1 MNLNLKGNKNIVQ
14 NFSRYVRKKIESFY
28 VQETYL
34 LFNSF
39 DRPYLVGIFLII
51 FRQYEILQ
59 FNFNN
64 DSYKQLLNNNQ
75 STNSYIKAMIMEQ
88 WPNLLVEFIFYI
100 LFVLNIILYLYLAFR
115 LSLYLSGRQ
124 FRNLKIFSLLF
135 RAYTYINFIASIY
148 ASLCF
153 YSKQSE
159 MSIINIFLTISLQF
173 IICSTDFDIRYT
185 TKDYLA
191 KKSSK
196 HDYFFIT
203 LKIVVIFVIK
213 FGSYKILPFFGFFFN
228 LIKLIYLYIYHPFQ
242 NFKIQQIEFSLTLTN
257 VGISF
262 IMLGEFNNY
271 KTDFIFGLL
280 VCIPL
285 SYQAG
290 YYLMT
295 HKLLQNNIKALTIIH
310 TQKGV
315 QKTVKQL
322 ERIDLFLRYVAYNV
336 STNLS
341 HYLESPNSL
350 ILEKIVTEHHLNC
363 EEYPHCFC
371 RKYQDEEIT
380 KNDFVG
386 DNIRKQ
392 YLEYY
397 IRNTYISECKL
408 LKNQSSDFLFSY
420 YAFMINWTKNQTTS
434 FREILSHKEK
444 YSKRITL
451 RQKMLLKYIFNLAS
465 QQFELEAQRI
475 YQKTHGQ
482 LLDIISFDENLEDAS
497 SQYRQ
502 CLKEKQE
509 LLLIMCKDYI
519 NLNQLEK
526 QALKLQERRTRLQ
539 DDLVRLFQV
548 NSTSLSLLSLCE
560 GFEECLTIE
569 PIFRMMYLNKIK
581 LGQKKNRIPY
591 YQDDSCAIFI
601 SLLNDIGKI
610 LKVSKNFK
618 DVVPIVKKNSDAIGR
633 NVNFLMNEEI
643 AIVHDAILLHCV
655 QKKLVNQ
662 DMKHYP
668 TIIGIDSDGW
678 SIPYSFKVQ
687 LCMLSDK
694 QLGACGWLKQIVDG
708 NLYVTTSP
716 ITENYRFNVFDEKFF
731 NILFKGNF
739 TQNEAKKIR
748 LGLLMPI
755 MKHLA
760 QKGSPGSSYETII
773 IKPIN
778 ISEASIERDIYDPN
792 IIQDLTHLN
801 LYQIRFT
808 YYPVNTHYVQFVAF
822 QVYHLK
828 PLYDVNQKREAI
840 KNFRIQ
846 IQEYADAEVI
856 KQKLVNQQNK
866 LIEIRETS
874 KDNFGSI
881 DSSMLGINSLSYI
894 EDNLVS
900 MQKRTDGRGTRK
912 ESLVITPRNFQMDL
926 QQKYVKASQQNI
938 QNDSESQ
945 YYDTPRDLT
954 SLQDVNSQKRQIE
967 EEYFK
972 VENNRVKQLNNGY
985 AKGKPPTVKS
995 EQMIVN
1001 QLLTQNQNA
1010 QLMQGQPGILMQE
1023 APLKALNGFRDQK
1036 LILNTNLNDFQNID
1050 SANQQHIMSDSTY
1063 FSPASSQRKA
1073 LIFPDT
1079 QRQYNTDAIIYDTAI
1094 QENTAAENG
1103 DEEGYQNDNPRKRV
1117 SSFKNSMYSQ
1127 SRKKNVSIQE
1137 NLPIMKNNI
1146 NLEQII
1152 SNSNDVV
1159 DQDLEFEDQNSQ
1171 ELSNQAQED
1180 LEEETQNKFKEG
1192 ERDSTKTG
1200 KTSKSSVRQ
1209 HMLNTIRSK
1218 KFSNSLRATNMIGVV
1233 SIIIIF
1239 SLNIISFFIQ
1249 YDDLLNQQSNFQKIF
1264 WIYQEKK
1271 YLSLMFA
1278 NQGIQNSFDTGLIS
1292 YANKSD
1298 LQQLGQTLK
1307 YFSNYTYIS
1316 YYEYMRMATQVTN
1329 RPVYV
1334 FEVMNSYDI
1343 QVLILDSIYHTK
1355 FAVKVNFYY
1364 EMLYFINFLNVMMY
1378 NKYDGGYSQESM
1390 YANYQYI
1397 FMSLEDVYRMNL
1409 KNFNSQINETK
1420 LLLTIQLVLIS
1431 VVTGL
1436 FALLMIPV
1444 HIHSQNQKEE
1454 ILKLF
1459 ATIAPDKII
1468 YMMQS
1473 ISMHLDQQERI
1484 ELQKQKMRSSRFQEK
1499 QFLQSARQYG
1509 TGIQIRMSQSNRASV
1524 YSKNYENI
1532 QKSLINLKKK
1542 NTSSTNNIPKISRKF
1557 LLGLFFGLISMQFYG
1572 VSKFI
1577 LGSLEIDDFQTQ
1589 INFLASFD
1597 MFFDN
1602 IASQINARYNLIP
1615 GIDNQYIPLETKQ
1628 NYLDF
1633 SSGFQQAGP
1642 QKLNLLLNQFQNY
1655 ENFSGS
1661 QKQKYQNFLQPLFKS
1676 NVCDVI
1682 QNSPQSYI
1690 ENLEFNVSQCQNLL
1704 GGVFQQGLFVVAQ
1717 KYMEIYNNFMEGV
1730 VNLDVNQA
1738 QATMENMY
1746 QTLNL
1751 NDEFNFSI
1759 QIMMTTKIV
1768 HNFFQ
1773 DIYSIDFNQNLMIS
1787 VILLVVQ
1794 LVILLF
1800 VLLVG
1805 WRIYYKGIGT
1815 QFYQTKQLLD
1825 LIDLTI
1831 LLESP
1836 YVVSYFKKNT

>member
-1 MNLNLKGNKNIVQ
+1 
-14 NFSRYVRKKIESFY
+14 
-28 VQETYL
+28 
-34 LFNSF
+34 
-39 DRPYLVGIFLII
+39 
-51 FRQYEILQ
+51 
-59 FNFNN
+59 
-64 DSYKQLLNNNQ
+64 
-75 STNSYIKAMIMEQ
+75 
-88 WPNLLVEFIFYI
+88 
-100 LFVLNIILYLYLAFR
+100 
-115 LSLYLSGRQ
+115 
-124 FRNLKIFSLLF
+124 
-135 RAYTYINFIASIY
+135 
-148 ASLCF
+148 
-153 YSKQSE
+153 

-173 IICSTDFDIRYT
+173 IICTTDFDIRYT
-185 TKDYLA
+185 TIDYLA

-203 LKIVVIFVIK
+203 LKIVAIFVVK
-213 FGSYKILPFFGFFFN
+213 FGNYQYLPFFGFFFN
-228 LIKLIYLYIYHPFQ
+228 LTKLIQLYIYHPFQ

-262 IMLGEFNNY
+262 IFMLGQFNSKNI
-271 KTDFIFGLL
+271 DFIFALL

-290 YYLMT
+290 YYLMAD
-295 HKLLQNNIKALTIIH
+295 KLLQNNIKALTIIN
-310 TQKGV
+310 TQKGA
-315 QKTVKQL
+315 QKTIKQL
-322 ERIDLFLRYVAYNV
+322 ERIDLFLRFIAYNV

-363 EEYPHCFC
+363 QEYPHCFC

-380 KNDFVG
+380 KSDFIG

-397 IRNTYISECKL
+397 IRNTYIQECKL

-482 LLDIISFDENLEDAS
+482 LLDIILFDENLEDAS

-519 NLNQLEK
+519 NLNILEK
-526 QALKLQERRTRLQ
+526 QALKLQDKRTRLQ
-539 DDLVRLFQV
+539 DDLVRLFQI
-548 NSTSLSLLSLCE
+548 NSSSLSLLSLCE

-618 DVVPIVKKNSDAIGR
+618 DVVPIVKKNSDAIGK
-633 NVNFLMNEEI
+633 NVNFLMNQEI

-668 TIIGIDSDGW
+668 TIIGIDSEGW
-678 SIPYSFKVQ
+678 SVPYSFKVQ
-687 LCMLSDK
+687 LCMLGDK

-708 NLYVTTSP
+708 NLYITTSP

-739 TQNEAKKIR
+739 TQSEAKNIR

-773 IKPIN
+773 IKPLN
-778 ISEASIERDIYDPN
+778 MSEASVERDIYDPS
-792 IIQDLTHLN
+792 IIQDIIHLN
-801 LYQIRFT
+801 IYQIRFT
-808 YYPVNTHYVQFVAF
+808 YYPINTHYVQFVAF

-828 PLYDVNQKREAI
+828 PLFDVNLKREAI
-840 KNFRIQ
+840 KNFRLQ

-894 EDNLVS
+894 DDNLIS
-900 MQKRTDGRGTRK
+900 QQKRTDGRGARK

-926 QQKYVKASQQNI
+926 SNNQRYVKASQQII
-938 QNDSESQ
+938 QNESESQ
-945 YYDTPRDLT
+945 YQDTPRDIT
-954 SLQDVNSQKRQIE
+954 SLQDIYSQKRQME

-972 VENNRVKQLNNGY
+972 VENNRVKQQNNIQV
-985 AKGKPPTVKS
+985 KGKTLAGGATKS
-995 EQMIVN
+995 DQTIVN
-1001 QLLTQNQNA
+1001 QLLSQNQNS
-1010 QLMQGQPGILMQE
+1010 QLMQGQVGIVMQE
-1023 APLKALNGFRDQK
+1023 APLKVLNGFRDQK
-1036 LILNTNLNDFQNID
+1036 LILNTNFNDFQNHD

-1137 NLPIMKNNI
+1137 NLPVMKNTL

-1152 SNSNDVV
+1152 SNSNDIV
-1159 DQDLEFEDQNSQ
+1159 DQDLELEDQNSQ
-1171 ELSNQAQED
+1171 EISNQAQED
-1180 LEEETQNKFKEG
+1180 LEEETQNKFKDG

-1200 KTSKSSVRQ
+1200 RTSKSSVRQ

-1218 KFSNSLRATNMIGVV
+1218 KFSNSLRATNMIGIV
-1233 SIIIIF
+1233 SIFIIF

-1278 NQGIQNSFDTGLIS
+1278 NQGVYNNYSTNLFN
-1292 YANKSD
+1292 YATQSD
-1298 LQQLGQTLK
+1298 LQNLNKTLA
-1307 YFSNYTYIS
+1307 YFANYTYV
-1316 YYEYMRMATQVTN
+1316 YYNQYIQMATQVTQ

-1334 FEVMNSYDI
+1334 FQVMNSYNI
-1343 QVLILDSIYHTK
+1343 QLIVLTSIYREQFT
-1355 FAVKVNFYY
+1355 VKVNFYY
-1364 EMLYFINFLNVMMY
+1364 EMLYFINFLRVMMY
-1378 NKYDGGYSQESM
+1378 NIDDNGYSQESM
-1390 YANYQYI
+1390 YANYQYL
-1397 FMSLEDVYRMNL
+1397 FLSLEDVYRMNL
-1409 KNFNSQINETK
+1409 QNFNSQINETK

-1431 VVTGL
+1431 VMTGL
-1436 FALLMIPV
+1436 FAVLMIPV

-1459 ATIAPDKII
+1459 ATIAPDKIL

-1473 ISMHLDQQERI
+1473 ISLHLDQQERI

-1499 QFLQSARQYG
+1499 HFLQSSRQYG
-1509 TGIQIRMSQSNRASV
+1509 TSIQIRMSQSNRASI

-1572 VSKFI
+1572 VSKYI
-1577 LGSLEIDDFQTQ
+1577 LGSLEVDDFQTQ
-1589 INFLASFD
+1589 IDFLQSFD
-1597 MFFDN
+1597 FFFDN
-1602 IASQINARYNLIP
+1602 IASQINVRYNLGP
-1615 GIDNQYIPLETKQ
+1615 GIYNPQITLETKR

-1633 SSGFQQAGP
+1633 ALGFQQSAP
-1642 QKLNLLLNQFQNY
+1642 QKLNNLMNQFQKY

-1661 QKQKYQNFLQPLFKS
+1661 QKQKYQDFLLPIFKS
-1676 NVCDVI
+1676 NVCEVI
-1682 QNSPQSYI
+1682 QNSPQSYLQD
-1690 ENLEFNVSQCQNLL
+1690 LEFNLSQCNSIL

-1717 KYMEIYNNFMEGV
+1717 KFMQIYNNYMEGV
-1730 VNLDVNQA
+1730 INIDINQE
-1738 QATMENMY
+1738 QATVQNMY

-1751 NDEFNFSI
+1751 NDEFNFAI
-1759 QIMMTTKIV
+1759 QIMITTKII

-1773 DIYSIDFNQNLMIS
+1773 DIYSINFNENLTIS
-1787 VILLVVQ
+1787 IVLLVVQ
-1794 LVILLF
+1794 LVILLI

-1825 LIDLTI
+1825 LIDLSI

>member
-1 MNLNLKGNKNIVQ
+1 
-14 NFSRYVRKKIESFY
+14 
-28 VQETYL
+28 
-34 LFNSF
+34 
-39 DRPYLVGIFLII
+39 
-51 FRQYEILQ
+51 
-59 FNFNN
+59 
-64 DSYKQLLNNNQ
+64 
-75 STNSYIKAMIMEQ
+75 
-88 WPNLLVEFIFYI
+88 
-100 LFVLNIILYLYLAFR
+100 
-115 LSLYLSGRQ
+115 
-124 FRNLKIFSLLF
+124 
-135 RAYTYINFIASIY
+135 
-148 ASLCF
+148 
-153 YSKQSE
+153 

-185 TKDYLA
+185 TRDYLA

-196 HDYFFIT
+196 HNYFFIT
-203 LKIVVIFVIK
+203 LKIVALFAIK
-213 FGSYKILPFFGFFFN
+213 FGNYKFLPFFGIFFN

-242 NFKIQQIEFSLTLTN
+242 NFKIQSLEFSLTLTN

-262 IMLGEFNNY
+262 IFMLQQFNSQ
-271 KTDFIFGLL
+271 KIDFIFALL

-290 YYLMT
+290 YYLMA
-295 HKLLQNNIKALTIIH
+295 HKLLQNNIKALTIIN
-310 TQKGV
+310 TQKGA
-315 QKTVKQL
+315 QKTIKQL
-322 ERIDLFLRYVAYNV
+322 ERIDLFLRYIAYNL

-363 EEYPHCFC
+363 QEYPHCFC
-371 RKYQDEEIT
+371 KKYQEEEIQ

-397 IRNTYISECKL
+397 IRNTYIQECKL
-408 LKNQSSDFLFSY
+408 LKNQQSDFLFSY

-451 RQKMLLKYIFNLAS
+451 RQKMLLKYIFNMAS

-482 LLDIISFDENLEDAS
+482 LLDIVLFDENLEDAS

-526 QALKLQERRTRLQ
+526 QALKLQEKRTKLQ
-539 DDLVRLFQV
+539 DDLVRLFQI
-548 NSTSLSLLSLCE
+548 NSSSLSLLSLCE

-569 PIFRMMYLNKIK
+569 PIFMMMYLNKIK
-581 LGQKKNRIPY
+581 LGQKKNCIHY

-633 NVNFLMNEEI
+633 NVNFLMSEEI

-668 TIIGIDSDGW
+668 TIIGIDPEGW
-678 SIPYSFKVQ
+678 SVPYSFKVQ
-687 LCMLSDK
+687 LCMLGDK

-708 NLYVTTSP
+708 NLYLTTSP
-716 ITENYRFNVFDEKFF
+716 ITENYRFHVFDEKFF
-731 NILFKGNF
+731 NILFKGSF
-739 TQNEAKKIR
+739 TQSEAKKIR

-778 ISEASIERDIYDPN
+778 ISEASVERDIYDQN
-792 IIQDLTHLN
+792 IIQDISHLT

-808 YYPVNTHYVQFVAF
+808 YYPINTHYVQFVAF

-828 PLYDVNQKREAI
+828 PLFDVNQKKEAI
-840 KNFRIQ
+840 KNFRLQ
-846 IQEYADAEVI
+846 IQDYADAEVI

-866 LIEIRETS
+866 LIGIRETS

-881 DSSMLGINSLSYI
+881 DSSMQGINSLSYI
-894 EDNLVS
+894 DDNLIQ
-900 MQKRTDGRGTRK
+900 MQRRAEGRGARK

-926 QQKYVKASQQNI
+926 SNFQNQQRNVKASQQNI
-938 QNDSESQ
+938 QNESEFQ
-945 YYDTPRDLT
+945 YKDAPRETPRDVT
-954 SLQDVNSQKRQIE
+954 SLQDINSQKRQIE
-967 EEYFK
+967 DEYFQ
-972 VENNRVKQLNNGY
+972 VENNKVKQLNNQY
-985 AKGKPPTVKS
+985 AKSKISTGVIKNDQT
-995 EQMIVN
+995 IVN
-1001 QLLTQNQNA
+1001 QLLSQNQNT
-1010 QLMQGQPGILMQE
+1010 QLMQGQVGILMQE
-1023 APLKALNGFRDQK
+1023 APLKNLNGFRDQK
-1036 LILNTNLNDFQNID
+1036 LILNTNLNDFQNPD
-1050 SANQQHIMSDSTY
+1050 SANQQHIMGDSTY

-1073 LIFPDT
+1073 LVFPDT
-1079 QRQYNTDAIIYDTAI
+1079 QRQYFADAIVYDTAI

-1117 SSFKNSMYSQ
+1117 TSFKNSMYSL

-1137 NLPIMKNNI
+1137 NLQIMNNNI

-1152 SNSNDVV
+1152 SSSNDGV
-1159 DQDLEFEDQNSQ
+1159 DQDLELEDQNSQ
-1171 ELSNQAQED
+1171 EISNQAQGD

-1192 ERDSTKTG
+1192 ERDSAKTG
-1200 KTSKSSVRQ
+1200 RTSKSSVRQ

-1218 KFSNSLRATNMIGVV
+1218 KFSNGLRATNMIGIV
-1233 SIIIIF
+1233 SIVIIF
-1239 SLNIISFFIQ
+1239 SLNIINFFIQ
-1249 YDDLLNQQSNFQKIF
+1249 YNDLLNQQSNFQKLF
-1264 WIYQEKK
+1264 WIYQQKK

-1278 NQGIQNSFDTGLIS
+1278 NQGVQNSFDSNLFN
-1292 YANKSD
+1292 YATKPD
-1298 LQQLGQTLK
+1298 LQQLHQTLR
-1307 YFSNYTYIS
+1307 YFSNYTYVS
-1316 YYEYMRMATQVTN
+1316 YYQYMQMVTQVTQ

-1334 FEVMNSYDI
+1334 FEMMNSYDI
-1343 QVLILDSIYHTK
+1343 QVIILNSIYNQN
-1355 FAVKVNFYY
+1355 FVVKINFYY
-1364 EMLYFINFLNVMMY
+1364 EMLYFLNFLDIMMY
-1378 NKYDGGYSQESM
+1378 NININDQGYSQESM

-1397 FMSLEDVYRMNL
+1397 FISLDDVYRMNL
-1409 KNFNSQINETK
+1409 QNFNSQIDETK
-1420 LLLTIQLVLIS
+1420 LLFTVQLALIS

-1436 FALLMIPV
+1436 FAILMIPV
-1444 HIHSQNQKEE
+1444 HIHIQNQKEE

-1459 ATIAPDKII
+1459 ATIAPDKIL

-1473 ISMHLDQQERI
+1473 ISLHLDQQERI
-1484 ELQKQKMRSSRFQEK
+1484 ELQKQKMRSSRFQER
-1499 QFLQSARQYG
+1499 QLLQSTKQYG
-1509 TGIQIRMSQSNRASV
+1509 TSMQIRVSQQNRASLF
-1524 YSKNYENI
+1524 SKNYENI

-1557 LLGLFFGLISMQFYG
+1557 LLGLFIGLISMQFYG
-1572 VSKFI
+1572 ISKYI
-1577 LGSLEIDDFQTQ
+1577 LGSLEVDDFQNQ
-1589 INFLASFD
+1589 INFLSSFD
-1597 MFFDN
+1597 LFFDS
-1602 IASQINARYNLIP
+1602 IASQITARYNIIP
-1615 GIDNQYIPLETKQ
+1615 GIYSQSVPQETKI

-1633 SSGFQQAGP
+1633 ASGFQQVAP
-1642 QKLNLLLNQFQNY
+1642 QRLNILMNQFQNY
-1655 ENFSGS
+1655 ESFSGS
-1661 QKQKYQNFLQPLFKS
+1661 QKQKYQNFLLPLFKN
-1676 NVCDVI
+1676 NVCEAV

-1690 ENLEFNVSQCQNLL
+1690 QGLEFDISQCQTIL

-1717 KYMEIYNNFMEGV
+1717 KFMQIYNNFMEGII
-1730 VNLDVNQA
+1730 NMDLSQA
-1738 QATMENMY
+1738 QATVQNMY

-1751 NDEFNFSI
+1751 NDEFNFAI
-1759 QIMMTTKIV
+1759 QVMMTTKIV

-1773 DIYSIDFNQNLMIS
+1773 EIYSINLNENLKIS
-1787 VILLVVQ
+1787 IILLVVQ
-1794 LVILLF
+1794 LIILIF
-1800 VLLVG
+1800 VLLFG
-1805 WRIYYKGIGT
+1805 WRTYYKGIGK

-1825 LIDLTI
+1825 LIDLSI

-1836 YVVSYFKKNT
+1836 YVVSYFKKNS